1 MRFAL
6 LALAAS
12 LALSGCVTTPNEPP
26 KPIELTAGNGAM
38 AMNVSV
44 DQSAGKNYYI
54 FTVAQFDPNTRRV
67 IMEGDSPKFRASF
80 TQSFNLQDAGVG
92 FWKSQLPAGS
102 YAITKIQAKL
112 STGMGPGQIP
122 YGADPLAVLLV
133 GLTVIAIS
141 EATVD
146 ELSFI
151 NESGLLM
158 ADAPTFVVESGRV
171 SYLGKI
177 RVTTDSKSADFPE
190 YDKDGHWDGTSMITK
205 TQYRYMADYKYDE
218 LELKPYEEQLN
229 LSAYPLLPQPI
240 EVFKT
245 VRFVL
250 EDYDGVEEIQRS
262 VQREHKSAEI
272 TAPAAPAPGALD
284 GKSRAELQRLYLDG
298 ALTPSQYEAAL
309 KTASQ

>member
-1 MRFAL
+1 MRIAI

-26 KPIELTAGNGAM
+26 KPIELTAGHGAM
-38 AMNVSV
+38 AMNVTV
-44 DQSAGKNYYI
+44 DQTASKNYYI
-54 FTVAQFDPNTRRV
+54 FSVAQFDPSTRRV
-67 IMEGDSPKFRASF
+67 IMEGDSPKHAASF
-80 TQSFNLQDAGVG
+80 RQSFNFQDGGVG

-102 YAITKIQAKL
+102 YAITRIQAKL

-146 ELSFI
+146 ELSFV

-158 ADAPTFVVESGRV
+158 ADAPTFKVESGRV

-205 TQYRYMADYKYDE
+205 TLYRYMADYKYDE

-229 LSAYPLLPQPI
+229 IPAYPLLPQPI
-240 EVFKT
+240 EAFKT
-245 VRFVL
+245 LRFVL
-250 EDYDGVEEIQRS
+250 EDYDDVEEVQRS
-262 VQREHKSAEI
+262 VQREHTSAEI
-272 TAPAAPAPGALD
+272 KAQAAPAPGALD
-284 GKSRAELQRLYLDG
+284 GKSRAELKRLYLDG
-298 ALTPSQYEAAL
+298 ALTASQYETAL
-309 KTASQ
+309 KTASE